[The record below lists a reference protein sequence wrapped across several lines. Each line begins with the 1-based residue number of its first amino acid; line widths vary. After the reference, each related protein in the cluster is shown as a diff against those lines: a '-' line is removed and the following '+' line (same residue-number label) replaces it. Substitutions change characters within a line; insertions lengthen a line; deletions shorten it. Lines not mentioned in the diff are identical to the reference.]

1 MIDNKIGPADPGA
14 IRRAFSHFPSGVA
27 VLAAEVDGTKHALVA
42 SSFMV
47 GVSLAPTLV
56 AVAVQ
61 KSSGTW
67 TPLKDAPWLGVSI
80 FGRGQGDL
88 TRKLAGRDR
97 AARFEQVAIEAGD
110 NGAIFVDDAA
120 LWLECS
126 IHRAEDAGDH
136 FMVLLEVSRL
146 GVGATEPL
154 VWHGSTFRELAT
166 AGSIDVS

>member
-1 MIDNKIGPADPGA
+1 MEKKIVPADSKA
-14 IRRAFSHFPSGVA
+14 IRHAFSQFPSGVA
-27 VLAAEVDGTKHALVA
+27 VLSAERDGIKHALVV

-67 TPLKDAPWLGVSI
+67 TALSGATSLGVSI

-88 TRKLAGRDR
+88 TRQLAGKDR
-97 AARFEQVAIEAGD
+97 ATRFEQVAVETRE
-110 NGAIFVDDAA
+110 NGAIFIDGAA

-126 IHRAEDAGDH
+126 IYRVDDVGDH
-136 FMVLLEVSRL
+136 WLILLEVSRL
-146 GVGATEPL
+146 GVGEAEPL
-154 VWHGSTFRELAT
+154 IWHRSRFRELAAT
-166 AGSIDVS
+166 GSIAVS